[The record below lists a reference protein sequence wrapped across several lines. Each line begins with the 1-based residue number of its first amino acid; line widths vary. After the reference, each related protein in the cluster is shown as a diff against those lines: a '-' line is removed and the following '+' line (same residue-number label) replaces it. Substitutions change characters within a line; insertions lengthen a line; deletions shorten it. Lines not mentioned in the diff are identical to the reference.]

1 MPTDDDLTKAI
12 QLIKAGRK
20 PEAQLVLE
28 PYIQAYPQNIQAWMW
43 ETELF
48 PNDCD
53 KIRVLEICLE
63 HNPDHPQV
71 MRALAM
77 LQSRS
82 GDKPVVATPA
92 PPPAPAP
99 FYQSAPAAV
108 SSEPAVNF
116 QKTGPRESVP
126 SAAKKPVLQKQA
138 PAPVRPRKHPDW
150 LTTEGVVN
158 ASQVREVQGYN
169 SRTYMAQIEAI
180 YVVKG
185 RDYTIKHPRAKRGSF
200 TPFDLE
206 ILVTKNPTGK
216 GVTVSYD
223 PKKPA
228 HAWVDE
234 WDSSETNRQL
244 KEFKEKPEVRQ
255 VLSKRY
261 RSMMLSGIGWIVLGV
276 VLTVGGTMLLI
287 PLGFAYVAFTGAI
300 AYGIISFL
308 IGLVGWMWH
317 WD

>member
-63 HNPDHPQV
+63 HNPDHQQV

-77 LQSRS
+77 LQARS

-92 PPPAPAP
+92 PPPPFYSTSTVQVEPSYNFQRAPVERVIEKPAP
-99 FYQSAPAAV
+99 
-108 SSEPAVNF
+108 
-116 QKTGPRESVP
+116 
-126 SAAKKPVLQKQA
+126 L
-138 PAPVRPRKHPDW
+138 APVARPQIKRKHPDW
-150 LTTEGVVN
+150 PTTDGVVN
-158 ASQVREVQGYN
+158 VSQVREVQSYY
-169 SRTYMAQIEAI
+169 SRSYMAEIIAI

-185 RDYTIKHPRAKRGSF
+185 KDYSVKHPRAKRGSF
-200 TPFDLE
+200 TPFDPE
-206 ILVTKNPTGK
+206 ILVSSNPPGK
-216 GVTVSYD
+216 GVTISYH
-223 PKKPA
+223 PRNPA
-228 HAWVDE
+228 RAWVDA
-234 WDSSETNRQL
+234 WDSSVTNQQL
-244 KEFKEKPEVRQ
+244 KNFKEKPEVRQ
-255 VLSKRY
+255 KLSKRY
-261 RSMMLSGIGWIVLGV
+261 RSIMLSGIGWIALGV

-287 PLGFAYVAFTGAI
+287 PLGNAYVVFTGIIAI
-300 AYGIISFL
+300 GIISFL
-308 IGLVGWMWH
+308 VGLVGWMWY